1 MDTEVIDII
10 VQQDRNINDICHGSL
25 AFIIINEG
33 TNDPSMVPKLPA
45 VDQNPISPPF
55 FSREK

>member
-25 AFIIINEG
+25 AFIIINDG
-33 TNDPSMVPKLPA
+33 TNEPSMVPKLPA

-55 FSREK
+55 F